1 MNNETMG
8 KSYEAF
14 WYTGPRPQVS
24 SLSLLHFIQLYRAIA
39 VLAIAVLAI
48 AVLAI
53 AVLATCPRRQGYK
66 NATFIVS
73 LSGDQTRSTYVARSG
88 ANRSA
93 IHYDCTFTSD

>member
-24 SLSLLHFIQLYRAIA
+24 SLSLLHFIQLYR
-39 VLAIAVLAI
+39 AIAVLAI